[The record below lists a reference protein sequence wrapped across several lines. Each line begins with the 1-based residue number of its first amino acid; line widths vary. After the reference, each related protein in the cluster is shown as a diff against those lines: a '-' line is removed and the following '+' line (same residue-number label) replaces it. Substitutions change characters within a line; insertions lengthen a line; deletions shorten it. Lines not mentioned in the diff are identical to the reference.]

1 MDVFRCLAMGYD
13 ATATA
18 KRLQVSWNTVR
29 THTRNVYAKLG
40 VHSRQE
46 LIDLVDEATKA
57 DLGRPAP
64 GREARQANWV

>member
-46 LIDLVDEATKA
+46 LIDLAHETVEQAERGAAGEQGEA
-57 DLGRPAP
+57 G
-64 GREARQANWV
+64 

>member
-29 THTRNVYAKLG
+29 THTRNVYASSGSIPAK
-40 VHSRQE
+40 SSSISWTR
-46 LIDLVDEATKA
+46 
-57 DLGRPAP
+57 RP
-64 GREARQANWV
+64 RRT